1 MENKKVI
8 TVDIQTNATEAEG
21 SITNFKAALKE
32 ANAELLQMRQNF
44 GDTSQE
50 AVDAAKKVAGLKD
63 AIGDAK
69 DMANAF
75 KPGGGFQA
83 VAQAGQVAASG
94 FAAAQGAM
102 ALFGAESENVQ
113 AALLKVQSAMAL
125 AEGLGALADA
135 GDAFKNLKTVA
146 VNAFNSIKAAIT
158 STGIGALIVGLGLL
172 IAYWDDISDAVSGA
186 TDETRAYDLAQ
197 KSVNTTV
204 AKTQENLMSVK
215 IALDQA
221 KKGVI
226 SKEEALKTYNDKLGT
241 TLGKTDDLAVAEQR
255 IKDNTAGYIKAQIAR
270 AQAQVFVAKSAEAA
284 AKAATGEDA
293 DLSWWQKAEVALVSY
308 GNSAAGAQVSAQLS
322 VNNMKENQKEVVYYN
337 GLAVKAANEAAEEEG
352 KINATTINKKYDAN
366 KKSLEEGAKAGE
378 QEKKQHQS
386 DLEALAALTQKYSN
400 DTQQLKAKTDEEKLA
415 EEKRVAQ
422 QELDGMAGSKKEKA
436 AAQAALD
443 AEFKQKEIDLE
454 TKKNDEFKALKLKYE
469 QDLQDLEDVTQA
481 AKLARAEQRAIDEI
495 NQGSLTEERKLEAIR
510 LVKEKYKVLNEE
522 NDKAVADAKLVKDQ
536 EDMQVQL
543 DGTALSI
550 QERYALV
557 TQNEEA
563 LTANKEIS
571 EEARTAAED
580 KNTAARIQIGKLEK
594 DAKAQQLAGIGNAL
608 QNMAA
613 IAGESTTAGKAFAI
627 ASTAISTYSTAQ
639 KAYES
644 AFLPVPTVASPA
656 LGAVFAGVAVA
667 GGLMNIQ
674 KILSVKTPSGGG
686 GGGGGS
692 VPSASAPPAPPSF
705 NVVGNSGA
713 NQLAQTITE
722 TNKNAAPV
730 QAYVVSGDVSSAQSL
745 DRNRVSNASMG

>member
-8 TVDIQTNATEAEG
+8 TVDIQTNAKEAEG
-21 SITNFKAALKE
+21 SVDNFKLALRE

-125 AEGLGALADA
+125 ADGLGALADA

-158 STGIGALIVGLGLL
+158 STGIGALVVGLGLL
-172 IAYWDDISDAVSGA
+172 IAYWDDIADAVSGA
-186 TDETRAYDLAQ
+186 TDETRAYDAAQ
-197 KSVNTTV
+197 KSVNTSVTK
-204 AKTQENLMSVK
+204 AQENLISVK

-221 KKGVI
+221 KKGVM
-226 SKEEALKTYNDKLGT
+226 SKEEALKTYNEKLGA
-241 TLGKTDDLAVAEQR
+241 TLGKTDDLATAEKR
-255 IKDNTAGYIKAQIAR
+255 IKDNTDSYVKAQIKR
-270 AQAQVFVAKSAEAA
+270 AEAQVFVAKSAEAA
-284 AKAATGEDA
+284 AKAATGEDM
-293 DLSWWQKAEVALVSY
+293 DLSWWQEAKVTLVSY
-308 GNSAAGAQVSAQLS
+308 GNVAAGAQVRAKYMGD
-322 VNNMKENQKEVVYYN
+322 NIIENQKQVTFYN
-337 GLAVKAANEAAEEEG
+337 DLAVKSTTEAVAEET
-352 KINATTINKKYDAN
+352 KINADAINKKYDAN
-366 KKSLEEGAKAGE
+366 KKAGE
-378 QEKKQHQS
+378 ENVKLGEQQRQQHKQDMQ
-386 DLEALAALTQKYSN
+386 ALAALEQKYSD
-400 DTQQLKAKTDEEKLA
+400 DTKQIQAKTDEEKLA

-422 QELDGMAGSKKEKA
+422 RELDQMTGTKKEKA

-443 AEFKQKEIDLE
+443 EDFKQKEIALAE
-454 TKKNDEFKALKLKYE
+454 KKNEEFKALKLKYE
-469 QDLQDLEDVTQA
+469 QDLQDLEDTTQA
-481 AKLARAEQRAIDEI
+481 AKLARAEERAIEEI

-510 LVKEKYKVLNEE
+510 LVKEKYKVLNDE
-522 NDKAVADAKLVKDQ
+522 NDKKVADEKLVKGQ
-536 EDMQVQL
+536 EEMML
-543 DGTALSI
+543 ELEGTTLSV
-550 QERYALV
+550 QERYDLI
-557 TQNEEA
+557 TQSEA
-563 LTANKEIS
+563 ELSANKEIS
-571 EEARTAAED
+571 EEARTKAEEQ
-580 KNTAARIQIGKLEK
+580 NAAARIAVGKLEK
-594 DAKAQQLAGIGNAL
+594 QAKEQQLAGIGNAL
-608 QNMAA
+608 QSMSA
-613 IAGESTTAGKAFAI
+613 IAGESTTAGKAFAV
-627 ASTAISTYSTAQ
+627 ASTAISTYSAAQ

-644 AFLPVPTVASPA
+644 AFLPAPTVASPA

-674 KILSVKTPSGGG
+674 KILSVKTPTG

-692 VPSASAPPAPPSF
+692 SVPTPSAPPSF

-722 TNKNAAPV
+722 TNRNAAPV